1 MKRHA
6 FFLGAVL
13 MAFVSAL
20 SYAQAP
26 VPFINLPLMP
36 DATAP
41 GGAQFT
47 LTVNGTG
54 FVSNSVVNWNGSAL
68 ATQFVNGSQL
78 TAIVPAA
85 DIATANT
92 GWVTVVNP
100 PPGGGTSSVAFFTV
114 TANTGNSVGF
124 WLSSS
129 PAAGIFPA
137 SVAVGDFNGD
147 GKLDLAVADAD
158 GNTVSIL
165 LGDGAGNFALAS
177 SLAVGSY
184 PWSVAVG
191 DFNGDGKLDL
201 AVASRGSYGNP
212 GTVSILL
219 GDGTGNFTLLS
230 SLVTGTIPDS
240 VAVGDFNG
248 DGKLDL
254 AVANGSSEGTV
265 SILLGDGTGN
275 FTLASSQAAGI
286 YPQSVAV
293 ADFNGDGKLDLAV
306 TDWNSTVSILQG
318 DGTGNFT
325 KVSSAPTGAGPLS
338 VAVGDFNG
346 DGKLDLAVA
355 TNISQ
360 TASIL
365 LGHGTGH
372 FALASSP
379 GAGANP
385 NCVAVGDFNGDGKLD
400 LAVANFAEDGT
411 VSILLA
417 TVLAVTLS
425 PTSLTFGTQLVGTSS
440 NPQPVTLTNTGSAT
454 LDISKIAASGSFSQT
469 NNCPSSVPPNGQCT
483 INVTFRPHERGKHA
497 GAVTITDNAANSP
510 QTVPLT
516 GVATAVSLVPSG
528 LNFGDEKVGTTSS
541 PQSVTL
547 TNHGTA
553 AVEISRIHFTGKN
566 PRVFAQTNTCGTSVA
581 AGGSCSISVTFTPE
595 SKGPKTATLDVGDNG
610 GGSPQTVALSG
621 SGT

>member
-1 MKRHA
+1 
-6 FFLGAVL
+6 
-13 MAFVSAL
+13 
-20 SYAQAP
+20 
-26 VPFINLPLMP
+26 
-36 DATAP
+36 
-41 GGAQFT
+41 
-47 LTVNGTG
+47 
-54 FVSNSVVNWNGSAL
+54 
-68 ATQFVNGSQL
+68 
-78 TAIVPAA
+78 
-85 DIATANT
+85 
-92 GWVTVVNP
+92 
-100 PPGGGTSSVAFFTV
+100 
-114 TANTGNSVGF
+114 
-124 WLSSS
+124 
-129 PAAGIFPA
+129 
-137 SVAVGDFNGD
+137 
-147 GKLDLAVADAD
+147 
-158 GNTVSIL
+158 
-165 LGDGAGNFALAS
+165 
-177 SLAVGSY
+177 
-184 PWSVAVG
+184 
-191 DFNGDGKLDL
+191 
-201 AVASRGSYGNP
+201 
-212 GTVSILL
+212 
-219 GDGTGNFTLLS
+219 
-230 SLVTGTIPDS
+230 
-240 VAVGDFNG
+240 
-248 DGKLDL
+248 
-254 AVANGSSEGTV
+254 
-265 SILLGDGTGN
+265 
-275 FTLASSQAAGI
+275 
-286 YPQSVAV
+286 
-293 ADFNGDGKLDLAV
+293 
-306 TDWNSTVSILQG
+306 
-318 DGTGNFT
+318 
-325 KVSSAPTGAGPLS
+325 